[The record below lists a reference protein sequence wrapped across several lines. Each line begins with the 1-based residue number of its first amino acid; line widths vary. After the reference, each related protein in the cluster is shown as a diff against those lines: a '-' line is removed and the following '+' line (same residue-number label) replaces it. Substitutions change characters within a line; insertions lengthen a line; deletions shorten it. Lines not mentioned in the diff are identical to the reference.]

1 MKKMPS
7 PDCPE
12 PRLRGVSAA
21 ARRIALVLIARDE
34 ARAIERCLTS
44 VRPWVDEMIVLD
56 TGSVD
61 DTPAIAA
68 RCGARV
74 THFAWIDDFAAARNA
89 ALDLTDA
96 DWCLVLDADEWIED
110 GGESLAAVRDAEP
123 EFVGQLNVVSLI
135 EDGRGRVDRAPSW
148 LSRLLPRGVRYEG
161 RVHEQPA
168 TALPRRRLALTIG
181 HDGYQP
187 AQMAGKRGRNRHLLQ
202 VALAARPDDP
212 YLLYQLGKDHE
223 VHAEFDAAAIH
234 YARAEDGPAD
244 AAWRHD
250 WIVRRLYT
258 LKRLARFAEALVLAE
273 TAMPCWSGSPD
284 FFFTLGD
291 LLLGWAAAEPAHAA
305 ELLPMIESSWLRALE
320 IGERPQLQDSVAG
333 RGSFLAAHN
342 LAVLHDGLGDAEQAR
357 YWRDREAMLRR
368 AHAGPCAAPAA
379 RREAQPA

>member
-1 MKKMPS
+1 MSKLPS
-7 PDCPE
+7 PDR
-12 PRLRGVSAA
+12 PRPRHAGPTA
-21 ARRIALVLIARDE
+21 ARLRIALVLIARDE

-44 VRPWVDEMIVLD
+44 VRPWVDEMVVLD

-74 THFAWIDDFAAARNA
+74 THFSWIDDFSAARNA

-96 DWCLVLDADEWIED
+96 DWCLVLDADEWIAD
-110 GGESLAAVRDAEP
+110 GAEALAAVRDAEP
-123 EFVGQLNVVSLI
+123 DFIGQLNVVSLV
-135 EDGRGRVDRAPSW
+135 DGDRGRVDRAPSW

-161 RVHEQPA
+161 RVHEQPVS
-168 TALPRRRLALTIG
+168 ALPRRRLALTIE

-187 AQMAGKRGRNRHLLQ
+187 AQMADKRGRNRHLLQ
-202 VALAARPDDP
+202 LALAARPDDA

-223 VHAEFDAAAIH
+223 VNAEFGAAALH
-234 YARAEDGPAD
+234 YARAEAGPPD

-250 WIVRRLYT
+250 WVVRRLFT
-258 LKRLARFAEALVLAE
+258 LKRLARFEEALVLAE
-273 TAMPCWSGSPD
+273 TAMPRWSESPD

-291 LLLGWAAAEPAHAA
+291 LLLGWAAAEPTRAG

-320 IGERPQLQDSVAG
+320 IGERPELQDSVAG

-342 LAVLHDGLGDAEQAR
+342 LAVLHDGLGDDAQAQHWRAEAAAFR
-357 YWRDREAMLRR
+357 RVHAGSRTEAA
-368 AHAGPCAAPAA
+368 AHAGG
-379 RREAQPA
+379 

>member
-1 MKKMPS
+1 MPS
-7 PDCPE
+7 SDCP
-12 PRLRGVSAA
+12 PSDQPGVGNV

-34 ARAIERCLTS
+34 ARAIERCLHS

-56 TGSVD
+56 TGSLD

-74 THFAWIDDFAAARNA
+74 MQFAWVDDFSAARNA
-89 ALDLTDA
+89 ALDLTEA
-96 DWCLVLDADEWIED
+96 DWCLVLDADEWIEE
-110 GGESLAAVRDAEP
+110 GGESLAALRAAEP
-123 EFVGQLNVVSLI
+123 DFVGQLNVVSLI
-135 EDGRGRVDRAPSW
+135 EDGSGRVERAPSW
-148 LSRLLPRGVRYEG
+148 LSRVLPRGVRYEG

-168 TALPRRRLALTIG
+168 TALPRRRLDLTIG
-181 HDGYQP
+181 HDGYRP

-202 VALAARPDDP
+202 LALAARPDDA

-234 YARAEDGPAD
+234 YARAENGPAD

-258 LKRLARFAEALVLAE
+258 LKRLSRFAEALVLAE
-273 TAMPCWSGSPD
+273 TAMPRWSGSPD

-291 LLLGWAAAEPAHAA
+291 LLLGWAAAEPAHAG

-342 LAVLHDGLGDAEQAR
+342 LAVLHDGLGDAAQAR
-357 YWRDREAMLRR
+357 YWRDRETMLRSVHGSGR
-368 AHAGPCAAPAA
+368 STPAA
-379 RREAQPA
+379 HRETQPA